1 MERKKT
7 RVAIVHNGK
16 NSAGYALAE
25 KTLTEQTITELFEPV
40 MFEVVGDNDIEQVIT
55 TYKEGRIDTI
65 VDVTNT
71 SNDNQSQEALDSQW
85 EKALEENGKGL
96 SMLLTEN
103 MRMAL
108 AKSNTDITTELI
120 VQMAET
126 FYTSL
131 RRDFRISNPR
141 IAILYQT
148 TKTDQ
153 QDDMVATPAIK
164 QLTEQSIQ
172 VYGPYNAGDFF
183 ENGRHLDFDGVIA
196 TDSRQGI
203 MHFNDVAI
211 DDAVRFTT
219 NLPLVRTQPI
229 VQYKD
234 NDADTEDTAMN
245 VLRQAI
251 YKAIDIARH
260 RVEYDKPLA
269 NPLRKLYKERKD
281 ESEKTRFNIP
291 KKKDQAEN

>member
-1 MERKKT
+1 MERKKI

-25 KTLTEQTITELFEPV
+25 KTLTEQAITELFEPV
-40 MFEVVGDNDIEQVIT
+40 MFEVVGGNDIEQVIT

-71 SNDNQSQEALDSQW
+71 SNDNQSLEALDSQW
-85 EKALEENGKGL
+85 ENALGEKGK
-96 SMLLTEN
+96 SMPILLTEN

-108 AKSNTDITTELI
+108 RMSSTAITTESI
-120 VQMAET
+120 VQMGET
-126 FYTSL
+126 FHKSL
-131 RRDFRISNPR
+131 RRDFRISSPR

-153 QDDMVATPAIK
+153 QDDTVAAPAIK

-183 ENGRHLDFDGVIA
+183 ENGRHLEFDGVIA
-196 TDSRQGI
+196 TDPQQGI
-203 MHFNDVAI
+203 MHFNNIAI
-211 DDAVRFTT
+211 DDAVRFIA
-219 NLPLVRTQPI
+219 NMPLVRTQPAI
-229 VQYKD
+229 QYND
-234 NDADTEDTAMN
+234 NDAEMEDTAMN
-245 VLRQAI
+245 ALRQAI
-251 YKAIDIARH
+251 YKAIDIVRH

>member
-1 MERKKT
+1 M
-7 RVAIVHNGK
+7 
-16 NSAGYALAE
+16 
-25 KTLTEQTITELFEPV
+25 
-40 MFEVVGDNDIEQVIT
+40 
-55 TYKEGRIDTI
+55 
-65 VDVTNT
+65 
-71 SNDNQSQEALDSQW
+71 
-85 EKALEENGKGL
+85 
-96 SMLLTEN
+96 
-103 MRMAL
+103 
-108 AKSNTDITTELI
+108 
-120 VQMAET
+120 
-126 FYTSL
+126 
-131 RRDFRISNPR
+131 
-141 IAILYQT
+141 
-148 TKTDQ
+148 
-153 QDDMVATPAIK
+153 ATPAIK

-183 ENGRHLDFDGVIA
+183 ENGRHLEFDGVIA
-196 TDSRQGI
+196 TDPRQGI

-269 NPLRKLYKERKD
+269 NQEAVQRAQGREREDKIQHSKEKRPSRELRE
-281 ESEKTRFNIP
+281 T
-291 KKKDQAEN
+291 

>member
-1 MERKKT
+1 MERKMI

-25 KTLTEQTITELFEPV
+25 KTLTEQAITELFEPV
-40 MFEVVGDNDIEQVIT
+40 MFEVVGGNDIEQVIT

-71 SNDNQSQEALDSQW
+71 SNDNQSLEALDSQW
-85 EKALEENGKGL
+85 EDALGEKGK
-96 SMLLTEN
+96 SMPILLTEN

-108 AKSNTDITTELI
+108 RMSNTAITTESI
-120 VQMAET
+120 VQMGET
-126 FYTSL
+126 FHKSL
-131 RRDFRISNPR
+131 RRDFRISSPR

-148 TKTDQ
+148 PKTDQ
-153 QDDMVATPAIK
+153 QDDTVAAPAIK

-183 ENGRHLDFDGVIA
+183 ENGRHMEFDGVIA
-196 TDSRQGI
+196 TDPQQGI
-203 MHFNDVAI
+203 MHFNNIAI
-211 DDAVRFTT
+211 DDAVRFIA
-219 NLPLVRTQPI
+219 NMPLVRTQPAI
-229 VQYKD
+229 QYND
-234 NDADTEDTAMN
+234 NDAEMEDTAMN
-245 VLRQAI
+245 ALRQAI
-251 YKAIDIARH
+251 YKAIDIVRH

>member
-1 MERKKT
+1 MERKKI

-25 KTLTEQTITELFEPV
+25 KTLTEQAITELFEPV
-40 MFEVVGDNDIEQVIT
+40 MFEVVGGNDIEQVVT

-71 SNDNQSQEALDSQW
+71 SNDNQSLEALDSQW
-85 EKALEENGKGL
+85 ENALGEKGK
-96 SMLLTEN
+96 SMPMLLTEN

-108 AKSNTDITTELI
+108 RMSNTAITTESI
-120 VQMAET
+120 VQMGET
-126 FYTSL
+126 FHKSL
-131 RRDFRISNPR
+131 RRDFRISSPR

-153 QDDMVATPAIK
+153 QDDTVATPAIK

-183 ENGRHLDFDGVIA
+183 ENGRHMEFDGVIA
-196 TDSRQGI
+196 TDPQQGI
-203 MHFNDVAI
+203 MHFNNIAI
-211 DDAVRFTT
+211 DDAVRFIA
-219 NLPLVRTQPI
+219 NMPLVRTQPAI
-229 VQYKD
+229 QYND
-234 NDADTEDTAMN
+234 NDAEMEDTAMN
-245 VLRQAI
+245 ALRQAI
-251 YKAIDIARH
+251 YKAIDIVRH

>member
-1 MERKKT
+1 MERKKI

-25 KTLTEQTITELFEPV
+25 KTLTEQAITELFEPV
-40 MFEVVGDNDIEQVIT
+40 MFEVVGGNDIEQVIT

-71 SNDNQSQEALDSQW
+71 SNDNQSLEALDSQW
-85 EKALEENGKGL
+85 ENALGEKGK
-96 SMLLTEN
+96 SMPILLTEN

-108 AKSNTDITTELI
+108 RMSSTAITTESI
-120 VQMAET
+120 VQMGET
-126 FYTSL
+126 FHKSL
-131 RRDFRISNPR
+131 RRDFRISSPR

-153 QDDMVATPAIK
+153 QDDTVAAPAIK

-183 ENGRHLDFDGVIA
+183 ENGRHLEFDGVIA
-196 TDSRQGI
+196 TDPQQGI
-203 MHFNDVAI
+203 MHFNNIAI
-211 DDAVRFTT
+211 DDAVRFIA
-219 NLPLVRTQPI
+219 NRPLVRTQPAI
-229 VQYKD
+229 QYND
-234 NDADTEDTAMN
+234 NDAEMEDTAMN
-245 VLRQAI
+245 ALRQAI
-251 YKAIDIARH
+251 YKAIDIVRH